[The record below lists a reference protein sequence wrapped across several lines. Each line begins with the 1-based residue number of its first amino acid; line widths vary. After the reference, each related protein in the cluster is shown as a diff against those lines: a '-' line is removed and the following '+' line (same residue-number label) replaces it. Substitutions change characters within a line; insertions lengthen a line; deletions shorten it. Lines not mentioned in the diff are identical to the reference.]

1 MDYTVRTCDDFGWPV
16 TLQRDERN
24 CPIRVQS
31 AKRFYYTTVI
41 LFLFF
46 LPILIMSITY
56 SFMIK
61 KLWNNETLNNG
72 QMNNHLNALKKR
84 KKVSAKLRF
93 LYIYFFFK
101 I

>member
-84 KKVSAKLRF
+84 KKVSAK
-93 LYIYFFFK
+93 Y
-101 I
+101 